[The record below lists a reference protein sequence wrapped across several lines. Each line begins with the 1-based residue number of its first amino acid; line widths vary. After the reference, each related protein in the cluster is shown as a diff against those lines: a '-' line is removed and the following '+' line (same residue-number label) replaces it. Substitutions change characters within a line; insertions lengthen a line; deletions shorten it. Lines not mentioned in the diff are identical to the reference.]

1 MGNCEH
7 VLNLYGIVD
16 SQQRL
21 PVSDLARLE
30 VIAVADL
37 AAVVE
42 EVPER
47 EFAAEV
53 LEHRFQDLGW
63 VALVAR
69 KHEHLVEAV
78 MECGSVIPA
87 PLCTLFSSGEA
98 VRDLLI
104 ANREKY
110 QTLLARLRNR
120 REWGLKVHC
129 RAEALPD
136 LLAPSD
142 PTAQALE
149 HALLTASPG
158 RAYVLRKQL
167 ERRMDELVSQR
178 IDDVVDEVLHA
189 LDAVAVDRRLR
200 PAQQPASDEAAMI
213 LNAAILV
220 DAGAAAEVHAVGARL
235 ASRFGDE
242 GFVLELTGPW
252 PAYSFCDDAGVR
264 GAGPMC
270 EEG

>member
-1 MGNCEH
+1 MGNCQR

-21 PVSDLARLE
+21 PVSDLARLQLF
-30 VIAVADL
+30 ASADL

-53 LEHRFQDLGW
+53 LEHRLQDLDW
-63 VALVAR
+63 VAQVAR

-78 MECGSVIPA
+78 MECGTVIPA
-87 PLCTLFSSGEA
+87 PLCTLFSNGDA
-98 VRDLLI
+98 VRDLLV
-104 ANREKY
+104 ANRERY
-110 QTLLARLRNR
+110 RSLLARLQGR

-129 RAEALPD
+129 RAEVLPD

-142 PTAQALE
+142 PTLQALE
-149 HALLTASPG
+149 HALCTASPG
-158 RAYVLRKQL
+158 RAYVLRKQRD
-167 ERRMDELVSQR
+167 RRMDALVSQR
-178 IDDVVDEVLHA
+178 IDDVVDEVLHE

-200 PAQQPASDEAAMI
+200 PSRQPSDGAAMI
-213 LNAAILV
+213 LNAAFLV
-220 DAGAAAEVHAVGARL
+220 DIGAAADLHAIASRL
-235 ASRFGDE
+235 ASRFGDQE
-242 GFVLELTGPW
+242 FALELTGPW

-264 GAGPMC
+264 GACRMS